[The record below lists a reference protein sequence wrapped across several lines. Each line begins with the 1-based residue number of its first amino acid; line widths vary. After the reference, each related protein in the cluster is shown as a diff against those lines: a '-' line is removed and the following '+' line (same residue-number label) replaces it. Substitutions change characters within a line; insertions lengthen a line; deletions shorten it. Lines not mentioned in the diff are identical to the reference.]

1 MQPSRSHTK
10 PVGVRRRLIRRWL
23 LHYPRG
29 LPLAIFALIIAI
41 TALSVY
47 AIELGENERER
58 AHLREEAK
66 SIASAIER
74 RGDASAA
81 YLRAGAALF
90 EGSGGISRLMFG
102 KFVDELRL
110 DSEYYGADGVGWAR
124 VLDRAEMPQF
134 EAEMAEDYGV
144 AVPIRAVARAPGDRV
159 PETRRRVP
167 VTFMFPT
174 SERNRR
180 ALGFDMYSEPTRRAA
195 MDEAERSVRPTA
207 SRQLVLVQEGKTNAP
222 GFVIYMPV
230 FMGEGAL
237 RKLSGFVYS
246 PFNAADFIISAI
258 PLAGEYPHQVQ
269 LLDEDSGNQKLLG
282 QFGPR
287 IDTGMTVIEPVN
299 FANQPMTLR
308 LTAESNA
315 SFSRMSMLAL
325 IFGLLVASLM
335 LMLVQLLTR
344 QALEDQ
350 AALAWLEEQDSIRQ
364 SLTLELNH
372 RVKNTL
378 ANVLSIIALTRRR
391 ADDVE
396 SFADGLDGRV
406 RSLSATH
413 DLLTR
418 SEWGTTPLRDVLEAE
433 LATYLSQLD
442 WSIELNG
449 PHVELAPNDALSL
462 GLAMHE
468 LATNA
473 ARFGALSVPGG
484 GVTVRWDM
492 VGGNLVRIVWQEVGG
507 PPVMETRER
516 GFGLQLLERIVAHE
530 LGQPVEVAFD
540 PAGVRCT
547 MLISVRAPSDFAVRT
562 RQRGN

>member
-1 MQPSRSHTK
+1 M
-10 PVGVRRRLIRRWL
+10 IRRWL
-23 LHYPRG
+23 LQYPLQYPRG
-29 LPLAIFALIIAI
+29 VPLAIFALIIAV

-47 AIELGENERER
+47 AIELGEHQREQ
-58 AHLREEAK
+58 AQLREEAK
-66 SIASAIER
+66 SVASAIER

-90 EGSGGISRLMFG
+90 ESGGVESGGGISRTMFG

-124 VLDRAEMPQF
+124 VIDRADMRAF
-134 EAEMAEDYGV
+134 EAEMAEEYG
-144 AVPIRAVARAPGDRV
+144 ASVPIRAVAREEDGTAAQA
-159 PETRRRVP
+159 RRRVP
-167 VTFMFPT
+167 VTYLFPT

-180 ALGFDMYSEPTRRAA
+180 ALGFDMYSEPVRREA

-207 SRQLVLVQEGKTNAP
+207 SRRLVLVQEGQTNAP
-222 GFVIYMPV
+222 GFLIYMPV
-230 FMGEGAL
+230 FVGEGPL
-237 RKLSGFVYS
+237 RTLAGFVYS

-258 PLAGEYPHQVQ
+258 PLAAEYPHQVR
-269 LLDEDSGNQKLLG
+269 LFDDDSSDQKLLG
-282 QFGPR
+282 QFGPK
-287 IDTGMTVIEPVN
+287 IDGGITVIEPVN
-299 FANQPMTLR
+299 FANRPMTLQ
-308 LTAESNA
+308 LTGRDEA
-315 SFSRMSMLAL
+315 SFSRLSMLTL

-335 LMLVQLLTR
+335 LMLVRLLTK

-350 AALAWLEEQDSIRQ
+350 AAVTWLEEQDSIRQ

-378 ANVLSIIALTRRR
+378 ANVLSIIAMTRRR
-391 ADDVE
+391 ADSVE

-418 SEWGTTPLRDVLEAE
+418 SEWGTTPMRDVLEAE
-433 LATYLSQLD
+433 LAPYLRQVD
-442 WSIELNG
+442 WSVDLNG

-492 VGGNLVRIVWQEVGG
+492 VGTNLVRVVWQESGG
-507 PPVMETRER
+507 PPVRDVRER

-530 LGQPVEVAFD
+530 LGQPVEVVFD
-540 PAGVRCT
+540 PSGVRCT
-547 MLISVRAPSDFAVRT
+547 LLISVRTPSDFAVRT

>member
-1 MQPSRSHTK
+1 MQPLRSYTA
-10 PVGVRRRLIRRWL
+10 PVGIRRRMIRHWL
-23 LHYPRG
+23 LQYPRG
-29 LPLAIFALIIAI
+29 VSLAIFCLIIAV

-47 AIELGENERER
+47 AIELVEHERKRAQLGEQ
-58 AHLREEAK
+58 AQ

-81 YLRAGAALF
+81 YLRASAALF
-90 EGSGGISRLMFG
+90 ESGGGISRPMFG
-102 KFVDELRL
+102 KFVEELRL
-110 DSEYYGADGVGWAR
+110 DSDYYGADGVGWAR
-124 VLDRAEMPQF
+124 VIDRADVLEF
-134 EAEMAEDYGV
+134 ESDMAEEYGEP
-144 AVPIRAVARAPGDRV
+144 VPIREVVREERAAT

-167 VTFMFPT
+167 VTYLFPM

-180 ALGFDMYSEPTRRAA
+180 ALGFDMYSEPVRRKA

-207 SRQLVLVQEGKTNAP
+207 SRQLVLAQERRSDSP
-222 GFVIYMPV
+222 GFLIFMPV
-230 FMGEGAL
+230 FVGEGPL
-237 RKLSGFVYS
+237 RTLSGFVYS
-246 PFNAADFIISAI
+246 PFNAKDFIISAI
-258 PLAGEYPHQVQ
+258 PMAADYPHSVR
-269 LLDEDSGNQKLLG
+269 LFDDDSIDQKLLG
-282 QFGPR
+282 EFGPT
-287 IDTGMTVIEPVN
+287 IDRGITVIAPVN
-299 FANQPMTLR
+299 FANQPMTLQ
-308 LTAESNA
+308 LTAESEA
-315 SFSRMSMLAL
+315 SFSRLSLLTLM
-325 IFGLLVASLM
+325 FGLLVASLM
-335 LMLVQLLTR
+335 LLLVRLLTR
-344 QALEDQ
+344 QALEDR
-350 AALAWLEEQDSIRQ
+350 AAVEWLEEQDSIRQ

-391 ADDVE
+391 TDSVE

-418 SEWGTTPLRDVLEAE
+418 SAWGTTPIRDVLEAE
-433 LATYLSQLD
+433 LASYLRQED
-442 WSIELNG
+442 WSIELSG
-449 PHVELAPNDALSL
+449 PHLELAPNDALSL

-484 GVTVRWDM
+484 SVTVRWDM
-492 VGGNLVRIVWQEVGG
+492 VGTNLVRVIWQENGG
-507 PPVMETRER
+507 PPVREVRER

-530 LGQPVEVAFD
+530 LGQPVEVDFN

-547 MLISVRAPSDFAVRT
+547 LLISVRAPSDFAVRT